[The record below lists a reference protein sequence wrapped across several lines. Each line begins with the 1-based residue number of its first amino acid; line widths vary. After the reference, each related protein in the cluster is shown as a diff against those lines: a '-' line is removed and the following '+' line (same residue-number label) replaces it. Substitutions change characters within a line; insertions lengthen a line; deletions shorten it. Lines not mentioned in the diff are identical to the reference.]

1 MTQLSWRILHDIVVI
16 NELLFSLQNKLFQEF
31 DADTK
36 QIYQKGRRMN
46 RRTFLGAFA
55 AAAVLHSSR
64 PMWGQSQAID
74 SLEIGELTS
83 NSVPADF
90 IGLSY
95 ESAQLANPDFFSPKN
110 RQLVTI
116 FRELAPHGNLRLGGG
131 SSEYTTYSDTAPTGP
146 PPFEVFGPDTSK
158 TVKHGTITSRIALRN
173 LRDFLDAV
181 DWNCIYGLNLGQ
193 GTIENAVRE
202 SAAAQ
207 QILGPRLLAFQI
219 GNEPDS
225 FRNRYR
231 AASYGPEDYLAEW
244 TRFHDA
250 IVKTTPAACFAGPD
264 ISNKLPYLTVFAEQ
278 APKFPDVVL
287 LTSHYYAMGPSG
299 SPQATLENLLSAEP
313 KLTTLKS
320 RDLPILERAQ
330 TIAHLPYRMSEG
342 NSCWDGGKPDVSD
355 TFASALWAAGY
366 TLTCMERGWA
376 GVNFHGGGNGF
387 YTPIAG
393 SPSTGLIC
401 RPEFFGI
408 RFAQRF
414 AGAKFLNS
422 TLLGADPRVQ
432 CFVFDRQGRR
442 ELALVNKTG
451 EPVMCSLPD
460 RVEASEIVRLHAPAI
475 NAKDD
480 VVLSSIHGSSEKDI
494 TVAAYTAT
502 IYRLSSSQ

>member
-1 MTQLSWRILHDIVVI
+1 
-16 NELLFSLQNKLFQEF
+16 
-31 DADTK
+31 
-36 QIYQKGRRMN
+36 MN

-55 AAAVLHSSR
+55 AAAALHSNR
-64 PMWGQSQAID
+64 LIWGKSQAVA
-74 SLEIGELTS
+74 SLEIGDAAS
-83 NSVPADF
+83 NPVPADF

-95 ESAQLANPDFFSPKN
+95 ESAQLANPGFFSPKN

-173 LRDFLDAV
+173 LRGFLDAV

-193 GTIENAVRE
+193 GTIENAVHE

-250 IVKTTPAACFAGPD
+250 IAKTTPAARFAGPD
-264 ISNKLPYLTVFAEQ
+264 ISNTLSYLTAFAEQ
-278 APKFPDVVL
+278 VHKFPDVVL

-299 SPQATLENLLSAEP
+299 NPQATFENLLSAEP

-330 TIAHLPYRMSEG
+330 TIAHLTYRMSEG
-342 NSCWDGGKPDVSD
+342 NSCWDGGKPGVSD

-387 YTPIAG
+387 YTPVAG
-393 SPSTGLIC
+393 SPSTGLVR

-414 AGAKFLNS
+414 AGAKVLNS
-422 TLLGADPRVQ
+422 TLRGADSRVQ
-432 CFVFDRQGRR
+432 SFVFDHQGKR
-442 ELALVNKTG
+442 ELALVNKTD
-451 EPVMCSLPD
+451 EPITCSLPE
-460 RVEASEIVRLHAPAI
+460 RVDASAIVKLHAPAI
-475 NAKDD
+475 DAKDD
-480 VVLSSIHGSSEKDI
+480 VALSSIHGPSENEI
-494 TVAAYTAT
+494 TIAAYTAT
-502 IYRLSSSQ
+502 VYRISSPK